1 MTMLPKSSGH
11 RILDMGTLIINHD
24 HSLHIQTAP
33 RPMLLVYHEA
43 WLASSIWTTAKNNGP
58 SMTSPS
64 FSSRRRQKF
73 SLCLHGRSIHAIAHR
88 SLAVATQ
95 TVTMC
100 NLCRNDH

>member
-1 MTMLPKSSGH
+1 
-11 RILDMGTLIINHD
+11 MGTLIINHD
-24 HSLHIQTAP
+24 HSLHIQAAP

-43 WLASSIWTTAKNNGP
+43 WLALSTWTTAKNNGQ

-64 FSSRRRQKF
+64 FSSRRRQRS
-73 SLCLHGRSIHAIAHR
+73 SLCLHGVSIHAIAPR
-88 SLAVATQ
+88 LSLAVATQ